1 MNRVIDIA
9 IAIEFIH
16 NYSLVHDDLPI
27 MDNDEFRRNKLTTH
41 AKYGAD
47 IAILAGDGL
56 LTEAFSII
64 ARSKYL
70 KNKDKIISKLCEY
83 AGLKGMIYGQALD
96 INSNEKDIDTIKLI
110 HENKTQKLI
119 LASIDLVLVELEIE
133 DSKYIQI
140 AKLLGSYY
148 QINDDIKDIDKI
160 NDNSNI
166 AKLIGLEQSKTILS
180 DIKNNLL
187 CLLDN
192 NCFGEYIKKVIN
204 E

>member
-1 MNRVIDIA
+1 MV
-9 IAIEFIH
+9 
-16 NYSLVHDDLPI
+16 
-27 MDNDEFRRNKLTTH
+27 T
-41 AKYGAD
+41 
-47 IAILAGDGL
+47 
-56 LTEAFSII
+56 
-64 ARSKYL
+64 
-70 KNKDKIISKLCEY
+70 
-83 AGLKGMIYGQALD
+83 LD

-110 HENKTQKLI
+110 HENKTQI
-119 LASIDLVLVELEIE
+119 NFGINWFSISWIRYIE

-166 AKLIGLEQSKTILS
+166 AKLIGLEKSKTILS

-187 CLLDN
+187 CLLDD